1 MALDPALP
9 RQSISASS
17 WSSSRRK
24 TPATT
29 YWAPTMCQTLSTVS
43 LNPPATLAENTIKT
57 LDHAFAHFF
66 CLLISLVLPRMAL
79 QGVLCPVSWKLAV
92 DMKTLLLLAVIM
104 AFGLLQVQGH
114 LLDFRKMIRLMTGKE
129 ATSSY
134 GFYGCHCG
142 VGGKGS
148 PKDATDWCCVAHDC
162 CYYRLQKRGC
172 GTKLLNYKFSYRG
185 GKIICAKQDS
195 CRSELCQCD
204 KTAASCF
211 ARNRKTYSKKYQ
223 YYNNKSCRGKTPR
236 C

>member
-1 MALDPALP
+1 M
-9 RQSISASS
+9 RG
-17 WSSSRRK
+17 RK
-24 TPATT
+24 GDYPGA
-29 YWAPTMCQTLSTVS
+29 WACQTVS
-43 LNPPATLAENTIKT
+43 PCTGRTPMPCPCPANPPAPRGSGYLRGTGVQNTQGSRLEVSTLTSSE
-57 LDHAFAHFF
+57 
-66 CLLISLVLPRMAL
+66 R
-79 QGVLCPVSWKLAV
+79 AV

>member
-1 MALDPALP
+1 MRGRKGDYPGAWACQTVSPCTGRTPMPCPCPANPPAPRGSGYLRGTGVQNTQGSRLEVSTLTSSERVSRRARDQGRSWHHLGEES
-9 RQSISASS
+9 RQSICLS
-17 WSSSRRK
+17 
-24 TPATT
+24 
-29 YWAPTMCQTLSTVS
+29 PTQSCRHED
-43 LNPPATLAENTIKT
+43 PPA
-57 LDHAFAHFF
+57 
-66 CLLISLVLPRMAL
+66 
-79 QGVLCPVSWKLAV
+79 
-92 DMKTLLLLAVIM
+92 
-104 AFGLLQVQGH
+104 
-114 LLDFRKMIRLMTGKE
+114 
-129 ATSSY
+129 
-134 GFYGCHCG
+134 
-142 VGGKGS
+142 VGGDHGL
-148 PKDATDWCCVAHDC
+148 WCCVAHDC